1 MGGFELLEHTADLG
15 VAGFGD
21 DMAEALAW
29 IATAMFTVMAD
40 LDSVSPRQ
48 SIRVSVRSTDRE
60 ALAVDWLNELL
71 YLFEAEG
78 FLPKRF
84 QVRVSEDGTELEAEC
99 VGEQADPARHK
110 LRPAVKAAT
119 YHALKVEHNGEWRI
133 QVILDM

>member
-1 MGGFELLEHTADLG
+1 MGRFELREHTADLG
-15 VAGFGD
+15 VVGFGE

-29 IATAMFTVMAD
+29 VATAMFTVMAD

-48 SIRVSVRSTDRE
+48 SMGVSLRSTDRE

-71 YLFEAEG
+71 YRFEAEG
-78 FLPKRF
+78 FLPKTF
-84 QVRVSEDGTELEAEC
+84 KVRVSEDGTELEAEC
-99 VGEQADPARHK
+99 VGERADPARHK

-119 YHALKVEHNGEWRI
+119 YHALEVEHDGEWRV

>member
-1 MGGFELLEHTADLG
+1 MGRFELKEHTADLG
-15 VAGFGD
+15 VVGCGD

-29 IATAMFTVMAD
+29 LATGMLTVMAD

-48 SIRVSVRSTDRE
+48 SITVSVRSTDRE

-71 YLFEAEG
+71 YRYEADG

-99 VGEQADPARHK
+99 LGEPADPARHS

-119 YHALKVEHNGEWRI
+119 YHALEVEHNGEWRV